1 MSQASLN
8 GIYREIPCTF
18 SLQNNSLLNK
28 SPAISTESPGTPSQ
42 RLRSSLAAF
51 AACGWK
57 PSSPSSPGEKRKLDS
72 YCSPTLKRIFY
83 HSFEIIGLF
92 YFISLAGYLF
102 RTEKRLDD
110 FVTNPI
116 SPSEKRTKVEVD
128 LSSQEEKQQAV
139 KKWED
144 NLIFTHIKKNESS
157 RSSVEEI
164 TVVEDESV
172 CGRVECVETLIEDD
186 IKESESELTEV
197 NEVQVVEVSNEEIK
211 VIETLEELES
221 ALEDV
226 LALPSNCP
234 VVSKVKT
241 TVPFDLNLLVE
252 RNRAQRDLPKEV
264 AEKRFLARINP
275 GDAAAAEAELS
286 RQISQSDF
294 EKVHMVFIVAKENIA

>member
-1 MSQASLN
+1 M
-8 GIYREIPCTF
+8 
-18 SLQNNSLLNK
+18 K
-28 SPAISTESPGTPSQ
+28 
-42 RLRSSLAAF
+42 
-51 AACGWK
+51 
-57 PSSPSSPGEKRKLDS
+57 
-72 YCSPTLKRIFY
+72 
-83 HSFEIIGLF
+83 
-92 YFISLAGYLF
+92 
-102 RTEKRLDD
+102 
-110 FVTNPI
+110 
-116 SPSEKRTKVEVD
+116 VD

-186 IKESESELTEV
+186 LKESELTEV

-294 EKVHMVFIVAKENIA
+294 EKVHVVFIVAKENIARLMPFSLLDGSSWPV